1 MKQRIVFL
9 FIAIF
14 LVSTTASVADSG
26 LITKPSAHSAKET
39 LDRLMKAVTKRGF
52 MVFTTLDHAAAAK
65 SKGIEMPF
73 SSVLVFGNPKLGTP
87 GFIRTPPLAIDLPLK
102 ALVWEDKDGKVW
114 LSYNS
119 GTYLH
124 ETIYRDRH
132 GAKFNPKVMKR
143 LNKGLAT
150 ITDEAT
156 K

>member
-1 MKQRIVFL
+1 MKQHIVFL
-9 FIAIF
+9 TIAIF
-14 LVSTTASVADSG
+14 LISTITSFADSG
-26 LITKPSAHSAKET
+26 LVTKPSAHSAKET
-39 LDRLMKAVTKRGF
+39 LDRLKQAVTKRGF

-65 SKGIEMPF
+65 SKGLEMPF

-87 GFIRTPPLAIDLPLK
+87 GFIRTPSLAIDLPLK

-143 LNKGLAT
+143 LNKGLGA